1 MHDTTREK
9 KRDTKVTRERSPHVD
24 LLWNAPESIIVQY
37 QYRTGLKKSG
47 IGIGIFVLKV
57 KV

>member
-24 LLWNAPESIIVQY
+24 LLCNAGRIVKVKA
-37 QYRTGLKKSG
+37 GVGENANDGVLKKTAH
-47 IGIGIFVLKV
+47 F
-57 KV
+57 